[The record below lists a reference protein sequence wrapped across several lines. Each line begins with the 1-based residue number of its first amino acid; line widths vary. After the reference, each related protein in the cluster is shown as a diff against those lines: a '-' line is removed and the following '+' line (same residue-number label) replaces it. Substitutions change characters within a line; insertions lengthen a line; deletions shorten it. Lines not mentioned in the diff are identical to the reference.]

1 MTNNK
6 TDLTVIIPVYNRTEY
21 VNEAVESV
29 LNLNKNKKIEILI
42 ISNVDLKLDFD
53 NKTIKVIK
61 TTEYS
66 LSRKLELG
74 IKNSSSSLIAF
85 LEDDDLWC
93 NDKLNKLLDAFKN
106 NEEVDFYYNKN
117 IQFRDK
123 IISNTIDKN
132 EKKPIIIRRES
143 LNNSTK
149 AIRLMIKNNMG
160 YNLSSMAIK
169 RDLLLD
175 HLNVLTSLSVHGVD
189 SLVLIIA
196 LAYGRDMYLDNSIR
210 TFIRIHRNNSY
221 YYKVDPPGELFMSR
235 DLVNSEIKNKNIEKF
250 IELVRTATSLV
261 LNCRIPKSK
270 RYTLF
275 KEVLKYIKYSFE
287 LGILPSLYILGS
299 AGSRMVSIKFYYY
312 LLNMHHN
319 NMHQN
324 V

>member
-132 EKKPIIIRRES
+132 EKKPIIIKRES

-175 HLNVLTSLSVHGVD
+175 HLNVLTSSSVYGVD
-189 SLVLIIA
+189 SLVLVIA

-261 LNCRIPKSK
+261 LNCRTPKLK

-275 KEVLKYIKYSFE
+275 KDILRYIKYCFE

-312 LLNMHHN
+312 LLNMYHN
-319 NMHQN
+319 NMYQN